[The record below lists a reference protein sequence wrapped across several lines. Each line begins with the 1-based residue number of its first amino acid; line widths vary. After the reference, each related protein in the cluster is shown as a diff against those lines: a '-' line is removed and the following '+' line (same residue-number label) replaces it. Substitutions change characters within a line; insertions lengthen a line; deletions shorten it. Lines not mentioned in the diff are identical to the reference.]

1 MYTMDN
7 KRQKRE
13 SSKITKKVLIATFL
27 SIYVSIF
34 LYSFLLPSLFMY
46 DAETTAEFWKKMLIV
61 VNTVGLL
68 AVFVV
73 YMFYR
78 PIARASKKIIL
89 GDVLTEELQKQTER
103 SFRAV
108 EIFLFAVGV
117 GAYIAG
123 AALNLLL
130 ELVKGNAI
138 EWNYWIYRFIL
149 ASSFGLLNAIISA
162 RMVNL
167 AWLDAKYKMGITHF
181 NDTKKKQ
188 STLFKLGLPMVLIIV
203 VITVFITAAILY
215 YIQYATP
222 ESLTLTFAFKHFV
235 AFVIKLAAIITI
247 IMIAILIENQAHIS
261 HLQKQ
266 INNLSSGT
274 MDLSKRIYIIS
285 FDDIGYMTAG
295 MNKMLENLQATF
307 KAINKSEVMVTDTS
321 ENTQAIVEKSQEEAK
336 TITKLIA
343 SVKENEQHEIT
354 VITKVVNDFENMIDV
369 INETI
374 TQAQEQGK
382 FIRQSSDSMRAL
394 LESFKSIGM
403 LTLQANKRFNQL
415 SQNIVE
421 GEKGI
426 ASLIEANKVMIE
438 SNTKIKEMATMIM
451 DISERSNLLAMN
463 AAIEAAHAGAA
474 GKGFAVVADEVRKL
488 SQTTADSARQIDN
501 FIRDIIDKTSMVDE
515 LNSKIM
521 QIFSAITDELT
532 HTTAQMEEITT
543 SSQSKINQIEENIH
557 EIIKLNEIST
567 ELNNATQKV
576 EAMKPEVHAS
586 LEELQK
592 ITKLMAD
599 VNQSIL
605 QSIDQIIHAF
615 NDLATACQKNY
626 SAVQELDAVLDGYT
640 I

>member
-1 MYTMDN
+1 MDN
-7 KRQKRE
+7 QHIE
-13 SSKITKKVLIATFL
+13 SSKITQKVLIATFL

-34 LYSFLLPSLFMY
+34 LYSFLLPSIFVY
-46 DAETTAEFWKKMLIV
+46 DAEATAEFWKKMLVV
-61 VNTVGLL
+61 VNTIGPL

-78 PIARASKKIIL
+78 PIARAIKKIIS
-89 GDVLTEELQKQTER
+89 GEVLTEELQKQTER

-108 EIFLFAVGV
+108 EIFLFAVGF
-117 GAYIAG
+117 GAYVAG
-123 AALNLLL
+123 AALNLVL
-130 ELVKGNAI
+130 EIAKGNTI

-167 AWLDAKYKMGITHF
+167 AWLDAKYKMGIIHF
-181 NDTKKKQ
+181 SDTKKKQ
-188 STLFKLGLPMVLIIV
+188 STLFKLGLPMILIVFV
-203 VITVFITAAILY
+203 VTVFITIAILY
-215 YIQYATP
+215 YIQHAAP
-222 ESLTLTFAFKHFV
+222 EMLMFSFAVKHFIT
-235 AFVIKLAAIITI
+235 FSIELLAIIII
-247 IMIAILIENQAHIS
+247 IMIAILIENQAHIR

-285 FDDIGYMTAG
+285 FDDIGYMTAS

-307 KAINKSEVMVTDTS
+307 IAINKSEVMVTDTS
-321 ENTQAIVEKSQEEAK
+321 ENTQVIVEKSREEAN

-343 SVKENEQHEIT
+343 SVKENEQKEVT
-354 VITKVVNDFENMIDV
+354 VINNVVNDFENMIKV

-374 TQAQEQGK
+374 TQAQEQSA
-382 FIRQSSDSMRAL
+382 FIEQSSNSMRAL

-415 SQNIVE
+415 SQNIAD

-426 ASLIEANKVMIE
+426 ASLIEANKAMIE

-488 SQTTADSARQIDN
+488 SQTTADSAKQIDN
-501 FIRDIIDKTSMVDE
+501 FIKD
-515 LNSKIM
+515 
-521 QIFSAITDELT
+521 
-532 HTTAQMEEITT
+532 
-543 SSQSKINQIEENIH
+543 
-557 EIIKLNEIST
+557 
-567 ELNNATQKV
+567 
-576 EAMKPEVHAS
+576 
-586 LEELQK
+586 
-592 ITKLMAD
+592 
-599 VNQSIL
+599 
-605 QSIDQIIHAF
+605 
-615 NDLATACQKNY
+615 
-626 SAVQELDAVLDGYT
+626 
-640 I
+640 